1 MILKKDKIERAPKAC
16 PPDIRRA
23 IFYLFMIPEA
33 KTTHKMMA
41 ANFAMTSCCNVIKMK
56 EHISTSHLL
65 GASNKKYQKYK
76 KYSKGRNQ
84 ILPFLFLFVIVSW
97 TLGMAVKKGITLYLS
112 YAMNDLV
119 FLLTT
124 TFE

>member
-1 MILKKDKIERAPKAC
+1 
-16 PPDIRRA
+16 
-23 IFYLFMIPEA
+23 
-33 KTTHKMMA
+33 MMA
-41 ANFAMTSCCNVIKMK
+41 ANFAMTSYCNVIKMK